1 MPISYD
7 PIRSPSR
14 LGALAELRT
23 PLDAVLSAGRWLTLP
38 RGPVAVPRTVL
49 LVPGF
54 GATERSMG
62 LIGRHL
68 ARRGHRVHDW
78 GLGRNNGDVPALLAA
93 LEARIEALVDEAGEP
108 VVAVGWSLG
117 GYLARESAR
126 DRPTRFRKV
135 ITLGSP
141 VVGGPKYTVTARW
154 YRERGFDVDHIEQV
168 VAARY
173 ETPLEV
179 PVVAIYSKRDRV
191 VAWEACIDRWS
202 PDVRHVEVSATHVGL
217 GISARVV
224 SVVADEVASA

>member
-1 MPISYD
+1 
-7 PIRSPSR
+7 
-14 LGALAELRT
+14 
-23 PLDAVLSAGRWLTLP
+23 
-38 RGPVAVPRTVL
+38 
-49 LVPGF
+49 
-54 GATERSMG
+54 
-62 LIGRHL
+62 
-68 ARRGHRVHDW
+68 
-78 GLGRNNGDVPALLAA
+78 
-93 LEARIEALVDEAGEP
+93 
-108 VVAVGWSLG
+108 
-117 GYLARESAR
+117 
-126 DRPTRFRKV
+126 V